1 MDIGAP
7 ELLIVLV
14 ISLLLFGVGRLA
26 KLGGELGQ
34 GIRAFRKGLQGE
46 DEVGFTAMTKSP
58 ENNPEI
64 PDKNSG
70 STNT

>member
-7 ELLIVLV
+7 ELLLILLIVV
-14 ISLLLFGVGRLA
+14 LLFGVGRLT

-46 DEVGFTAMTKSP
+46 DEASSAAMLKSP
-58 ENNPEI
+58 EGNPQT
-64 PDKNSG
+64 PDENSRT
-70 STNT
+70 SRP